1 MRMLNMTT
9 MLAAVLLAGCGATD
23 TPAADAPPAE
33 GAAAA
38 PAQAEATGGNFDW
51 DKWASI
57 ANESPCDWFTAD
69 ELAGFGITGPGKS
82 EVSATS
88 TRCVWSAPDGSR
100 LFSASVTTWE
110 GGVDNLVSERKAQI
124 RELQNGSRFQQ
135 IGAGT
140 GTVIAIHRT
149 DRMFVSVFPKSDSE
163 GAYLYLSGS
172 PVRTDPPDVEEAKRA
187 RLVAFTEA
195 LLSKYGL

>member
-9 MLAAVLLAGCGATD
+9 ILAAVLLPACGAKDAPAANAPSTESAD
-23 TPAADAPPAE
+23 IAATPAE
-33 GAAAA
+33 AA
-38 PAQAEATGGNFDW
+38 GGNFDW
-51 DKWASI
+51 DKWAAV

-69 ELAGFGITGPGKS
+69 ELAGLEITGPGKS

-88 TRCVWSAPDGSR
+88 TRCVWSAPDGNR

-149 DRMFVSVFPKSDSE
+149 DRMFVSVFPNSDSE

-195 LLSKYGL
+195 LLAKYGL